1 MKRIRSWTK
10 EFLVLDCIFTWSS
23 SCSKYLHHTLFCLFC
38 TVRSYKA
45 TVSWALLL
53 LESFVSSSPCRPYRP
68 LQQGRTVTAYGRS
81 DDVHGATD
89 VPHAGPHTC
98 ILTFFRVHYYH
109 YFLCSVL
116 IVIKC
121 IPLLNFLPKV
131 KKKSNIIHNSNLSYN
146 SVVFEF
152 F

>member
-1 MKRIRSWTK
+1 M
-10 EFLVLDCIFTWSS
+10 LDCIFTWSS

-121 IPLLNFLPKV
+121 IPLLNLLPKV
-131 KKKSNIIHNSNLSYN
+131 KKKKSNLIHNSNLSYN
-146 SVVFEF
+146 SDVVFDF